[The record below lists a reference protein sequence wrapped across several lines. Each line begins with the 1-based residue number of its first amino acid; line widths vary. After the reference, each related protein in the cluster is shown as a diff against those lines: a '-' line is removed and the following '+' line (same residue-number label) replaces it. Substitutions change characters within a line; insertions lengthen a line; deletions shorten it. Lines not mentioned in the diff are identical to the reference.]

1 MLHRPHRLVLVA
13 SLIFAAIPAIPAIP
27 AILWIGAAGMRI
39 DVRADPER
47 LTWSDFRRVESV
59 SGTSEHARIAA
70 EMSFPQPLR
79 IERAGGGYRLPQFTI
94 TVTPQPART
103 VARRSVALSAALLR
117 HEQGHYDIVVLAAR
131 ALARELEGMTAG
143 SAQELTR
150 RVEDCVSK
158 HTDRAERLSEA
169 YDRATD
175 HSHDPAEQARWTER
189 IDRALADGE
198 ATRLEGLPL

>member
-1 MLHRPHRLVLVA
+1 MLHRQHRLVLSA
-13 SLIFAAIPAIPAIP
+13 SLIFAAILTIPAIP
-27 AILWIGAAGMRI
+27 WIGAAGMRI
-39 DVRADPER
+39 TVRADPER
-47 LTWSDFRRVESV
+47 LTWSDFRRVDSV

-79 IERAGGGYRLPQFTI
+79 IERAEGEYRLPQFTI

-103 VARRSVALSAALLR
+103 VARRSVALSLALLR

-150 RVEDCVSK
+150 RVEDYVSK

-189 IDRALADGE
+189 IDAALADGE